1 MGCILMEV
9 EEDLERSCD
18 GMGTTYRRK
27 QKPDIVMNDNVQC
40 STKLG
45 SFNVTLEDI
54 QAESRGIVELEV
66 LKVNCAY

>member
-1 MGCILMEV
+1 
-9 EEDLERSCD
+9 
-18 GMGTTYRRK
+18 MGTTYRRK